1 MDQKNR
7 RILEI
12 LKEDGRASFTD
23 IADELNVSEGTV
35 RKRVQD
41 MKENN
46 VIDRFTVELGSTAAK
61 AIVMVKLSTN
71 SGIDQVLKDFPEDM
85 AINEV
90 AGEYD
95 LIVEFER
102 ANNERINQV
111 LDKVREIEG
120 VEETKT
126 YTVLKQRRL

>member
-1 MDQKNR
+1 MDRKNR

-35 RKRVQD
+35 RRRVQD

-46 VIDRFTVELGSTAAK
+46 VIDRFTVELGSTGAK
-61 AIVMVKLSTN
+61 AILMVKLSTN
-71 SGIDQVLKDFPEDM
+71 SSIDQVLKDFPEDM

-95 LIVEFER
+95 LIVDFER
-102 ANNERINQV
+102 ANNERINEV
-111 LDKVREIEG
+111 LDKVRGIEG

>member
-1 MDQKNR
+1 MDRKNR

-35 RKRVQD
+35 RRRVQD
-41 MKENN
+41 MKEDG

-71 SGIDQVLKDFPEDM
+71 SGIDQVLKEFPEDM

>member
-7 RILEI
+7 KILEI
-12 LKEDGRASFTD
+12 LKEDGRVSFTD

-35 RKRVQD
+35 RKRVRD
-41 MKENN
+41 MKEDG

-61 AIVMVKLSTN
+61 AILMVKLSTN
-71 SGIDQVLKDFPEDM
+71 SGIDQVLKEFPEDM

-102 ANNERINQV
+102 ANNERINEV
-111 LDKVREIEG
+111 LDKVRGIEG
-120 VEETKT
+120 VKETKT

>member
-1 MDQKNR
+1 MDRKNR
-7 RILEI
+7 RILDI

-41 MKENN
+41 MKEDG

-102 ANNERINQV
+102 ANNEEINQV
-111 LDKVREIEG
+111 LDKVRGIEG
-120 VEETKT
+120 VKETKT

>member
-1 MDQKNR
+1 MDRKNR

-35 RKRVQD
+35 RRRVQD

-46 VIDRFTVELGSTAAK
+46 VIDRFTVELGSTGAK

-85 AINEV
+85 AVNEV

>member
-1 MDQKNR
+1 MDRKNR
-7 RILEI
+7 RILDI

-41 MKENN
+41 MKEDG

-71 SGIDQVLKDFPEDM
+71 SGIDQVLKEFPEDM

-102 ANNERINQV
+102 ANNERINEV
-111 LDKVREIEG
+111 LDKVRGIEG
-120 VEETKT
+120 VKETKT

>member
-41 MKENN
+41 MKEDG

-102 ANNERINQV
+102 ANNEEINQV
-111 LDKVREIEG
+111 LDKVRGIEG
-120 VEETKT
+120 VKETKT

>member
-1 MDQKNR
+1 MDRKNR

-35 RKRVQD
+35 RRRVQD

-46 VIDRFTVELGSTAAK
+46 VIDRFTVELGSTGAK
-61 AIVMVKLSTN
+61 AILMVKLSTN
-71 SGIDQVLKDFPEDM
+71 SSIDQVLKDFPEDM

-102 ANNERINQV
+102 ANNERINEV